1 MSELQ
6 IILVY
11 FSVITVT
18 YLFVYPRF
26 GGDDVKRLA
35 WIDAGLMAAVLGVL
49 APFNW
54 NEPNH
59 YTFFA
64 FDTNWWIYSI
74 LVSALIETPLF
85 FLYVRAR
92 GLGPAYREYMK
103 SSLGMSATA
112 NPESVK
118 KQLSDTKWDGL
129 RTKSALR
136 FLVIGANLTIVVATI
151 FFFNVGDNIWSSLM
165 IVYIALLFIFWF
177 LLRKAVRLIPDAP
190 DKALD
195 ERLLQERNSTYHR
208 AYQILVAISAVLA
221 GALLGFSIAKDF
233 ENDEQIFN
241 YVINLTWPQINAIFW
256 LIYGYAFMLPHLV
269 MAWRE
274 SKRLERQS

>member
-26 GGDDVKRLA
+26 GGDNVKRLA

-59 YTFFA
+59 YTFFK
-64 FDTNWWIYSI
+64 FNTSWWIYSI
-74 LVSALIETPLF
+74 LVSALIEAPLF

-103 SSLGMSATA
+103 SSLGISTTA

-129 RTKSALR
+129 RTKSALK

-151 FFFNVGDNIWSSLM
+151 FFFNVGNIIWSSLM

-221 GALLGFSIAKDF
+221 GALLGFSIAEDF

>member
-6 IILVY
+6 IVLVY
-11 FSVITVT
+11 FLVITIA
-18 YLFVYPRF
+18 YLFIYPRY
-26 GGDDVKRLA
+26 GGDNVKRLA

-54 NEPNH
+54 GQPDD
-59 YTFFA
+59 YTFFV
-64 FDTNWWIYSI
+64 FDTSWWIYSI
-74 LVSALIETPLF
+74 LVSALMETPLF
-85 FLYVRAR
+85 YLYVRAR
-92 GLGPAYREYMK
+92 GLGSAYREFMK
-103 SSLGMSATA
+103 QSFNMNATA
-112 NPESVK
+112 DPESVK

-129 RTKSALR
+129 RTGKALR
-136 FLVIGANLTIVVATI
+136 FLVIGANLTIITATI

-165 IVYIALLFIFWF
+165 IIYIAILFIFWF

-208 AYQILVAISAVLA
+208 AYQILVIISALLA
-221 GALLGFSIAKDF
+221 GALLGYSIAEDF
-233 ENDEQIFN
+233 ANDGQSFN
-241 YVINLTWPQINAIFW
+241 YEINLTWPQINAIFW

-274 SKRLERQS
+274 SKRLERKT